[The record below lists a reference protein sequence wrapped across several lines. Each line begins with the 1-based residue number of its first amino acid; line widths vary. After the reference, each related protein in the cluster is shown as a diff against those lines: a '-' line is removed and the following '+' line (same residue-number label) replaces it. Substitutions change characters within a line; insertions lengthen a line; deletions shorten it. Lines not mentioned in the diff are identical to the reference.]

1 MIVVKNGEPASRRG
15 RPRSFDRDA
24 ALEKAVETFWRHG
37 YEGTSIAD
45 LTGAMG
51 ITAQSLYA
59 AFSSKADL
67 YREALAWYQ
76 AHVGSLGADL
86 GGESDVVAEMAALL
100 AGSAHAFTRPGRPR
114 GCMISTSVLTCAV
127 ENEPIARHVQALRG
141 ASIDR
146 LRARIERG
154 IAEGQLKPTT
164 DSQALA
170 RFIGA
175 MIQGMSVQAQDGA
188 SEPALLA
195 IVDHAVAEIERHRA

>member
-1 MIVVKNGEPASRRG
+1 MIVVKNREPTSRRG

-76 AHVGSLGADL
+76 THVGSLGADL
-86 GGESDVVAEMAALL
+86 GGESDVVGEMAALL

-154 IAEGQLKPTT
+154 IALNT
-164 DSQALA
+164 
-170 RFIGA
+170 
-175 MIQGMSVQAQDGA
+175 
-188 SEPALLA
+188 
-195 IVDHAVAEIERHRA
+195 VDHGRKAMENLNARLL

>member
-24 ALEKAVETFWRHG
+24 ALAKAVETFWRHG

-76 AHVGSLGADL
+76 THVGSLGADL
-86 GGESDVVAEMAALL
+86 GEESDVVGEMAALL
-100 AGSAHAFTRPGRPR
+100 AGSARAFTRPGRPH

-188 SEPALLA
+188 SEAALLT